1 MKKCKNCGAYL
12 DAGEK
17 CDCGDLAD
25 IIEIEEEEE
34 LKSKRDGEELRLEV
48 VPFEPVKEISFNKA
62 ELEDRLKVY
71 LKKYEGLIVTK
82 DMAAE
87 IKKERANLNKLK
99 KALNDEK
106 IRQKKLFSEPIVL
119 FEADVKKLISMIEN
133 AILGLDSQ
141 LKAFD
146 EEEKQ
151 KKFDTLKKFFNE
163 NVGELKELITFES
176 IYKDRWSNKSESLT
190 TCQNDIKSKLF
201 QIGKELEAI
210 KEQCVD
216 FYFECERA
224 YLKSFN
230 LVEAL
235 SLESELKKKKELY
248 MKAKEEEEQKA
259 EVVSREEA
267 FFNAIVPDEARKEE
281 KRFKVTF
288 ELFDTVAALNELK
301 AFMDARGMNY
311 TVLK

>member
-1 MKKCKNCGAYL
+1 M

-17 CDCGDLAD
+17 CDCGELAE
-25 IIEIEEEEE
+25 IIEIEEEEAVSEE
-34 LKSKRDGEELRLEV
+34 LKLEV
-48 VPFEPVKEISFNKA
+48 VPFEPIKEISFNKA

-119 FEADVKKLISMIEN
+119 FEADVKRLILMIEN
-133 AILGLDSQ
+133 AVSGLDSQ

-146 EEEKQ
+146 EEEKAE
-151 KKFDTLKKFFNE
+151 KLTKLRKFFDE
-163 NVGELKELITFES
+163 NVGELKALITFES
-176 IYKDRWSNKSESLT
+176 IYKDRWGNKSESLT

-201 QIGKELEAI
+201 QIGKELEVI

-235 SLESELKKKKELY
+235 SLETELKKKKELY

-259 EVVSREEA
+259 EVREKAETEAEAVSREEA
-267 FFNAIVPDEARKEE
+267 FLSVIVPDEETKQAE
-281 KRFKVTF
+281 KKFKVTF
-288 ELFDTVAALNELK
+288 ELFDTVAVLNELK

>member
-1 MKKCKNCGAYL
+1 M

-17 CDCGDLAD
+17 CDCGELAE
-25 IIEIEEEEE
+25 IIEIEEEEAVSEE
-34 LKSKRDGEELRLEV
+34 LKLEV
-48 VPFEPVKEISFNKA
+48 VPFEPIKEISFNKA
-62 ELEDRLKVY
+62 ELEDRLKAY

-119 FEADVKKLISMIEN
+119 FEADVKRLISMIEN
-133 AILGLDSQ
+133 AVSGLDSQ

-146 EEEKQ
+146 EEEKAE
-151 KKFDTLKKFFNE
+151 KLTKLRKFFDE
-163 NVGELKELITFES
+163 NVGELKELITFEN
-176 IYKDRWSNKSESLT
+176 IYKERWSNKSESLT

-201 QIGKELEAI
+201 QIGKELEVI

-235 SLESELKKKKELY
+235 TLESELKKKKELY

-259 EVVSREEA
+259 EVREKEEAEQKTVSREEA